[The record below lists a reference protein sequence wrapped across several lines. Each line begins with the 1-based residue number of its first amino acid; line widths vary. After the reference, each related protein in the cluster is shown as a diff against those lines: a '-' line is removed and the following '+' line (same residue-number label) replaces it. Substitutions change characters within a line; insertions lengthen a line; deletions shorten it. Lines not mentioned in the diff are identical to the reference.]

1 MVVLE
6 DNLSSLLNFLREP
19 ARPLHQVVRQGG
31 GRQLE
36 AIVEVRGRCLAR
48 HQLVG
53 EDQLLLL
60 LVLLLRHREEV
71 VVGGAGVVLRQSEK
85 TQLLEEEQKG
95 QILNVFE
102 VRGNIQGQLVPCH
115 QRKVGGK
122 KHKTV
127 RVDQQ
132 VFTNLD
138 KDMIDVKC
146 I

>member
-1 MVVLE
+1 M
-6 DNLSSLLNFLREP
+6 
-19 ARPLHQVVRQGG
+19 
-31 GRQLE
+31 
-36 AIVEVRGRCLAR
+36 
-48 HQLVG
+48 G

-60 LVLLLRHREEV
+60 LALHLVLLLRHREEV
-71 VVGGAGVVLRQSEK
+71 VVGGAGVVLRQAEK

-115 QRKVGGK
+115 QRKVSSK
-122 KHKTV
+122 KHETV

-138 KDMIDVKC
+138 KDMIEVKC